1 MNEGACI
8 GDSLHPNCGP
18 GNQIQ
23 VRTCTD
29 GSNASRFPVER
40 CTVEDKRRTVS
51 CAVSGTELPN
61 CITEGILNEISNY
74 LIHYHILRKY
84 QNQNFKCLCC
94 YDKIPAKTA
103 IVMEIVLKERAIV
116 MMTRIVFLDLSVNL
130 MVGGEMTFVRQV

>member
-1 MNEGACI
+1 MGKLQESCKIRNLHFHQYLLGPPVPKTFGSWVNEGACI

-51 CAVSGTELPN
+51 CAISGTELPN
-61 CITEGILNEISNY
+61 CITEGILNEILNY
-74 LIHYHILRKY
+74 LIQH
-84 QNQNFKCLCC
+84 
-94 YDKIPAKTA
+94 
-103 IVMEIVLKERAIV
+103 
-116 MMTRIVFLDLSVNL
+116 RI
-130 MVGGEMTFVRQV
+130 